1 MSFCSKCGNELAE
14 GAVFCTAC
22 GAAVEIAE
30 PQKVEVVEQ
39 VLQSQICPEEP
50 VNAADNSELYA
61 EEKECLDNYYKLLKW
76 ERVSWS
82 ITGKVMLI
90 NGIVFLAMFVLI
102 GLLSATEEPF
112 VGVLMFMYVMIYGAI
127 FFPIAIISLKMV
139 GKTQY
144 YMDTLYTDIRPTVER
159 CGSVGMIVLC
169 CIFGVMSPV
178 FFIINFARTKANKD
192 VINRIIAH
200 QQQGR

>member
-1 MSFCSKCGNELAE
+1 MKGDVTMSFCSKCGNELAE

-30 PQKVEVVEQ
+30 PQKVEVAEVEQ

-82 ITGKVMLI
+82 IAGKVFLI
-90 NGIVFLAMFVLI
+90 LGIVFVGLFALI
-102 GLLSATEEPF
+102 GL
-112 VGVLMFMYVMIYGAI
+112 
-127 FFPIAIISLKMV
+127 IS
-139 GKTQY
+139 
-144 YMDTLYTDIRPTVER
+144 RP
-159 CGSVGMIVLC
+159 
-169 CIFGVMSPV
+169 
-178 FFIINFARTKANKD
+178 
-192 VINRIIAH
+192 
-200 QQQGR
+200 